1 MNHFDVVVVGL
12 GAVGSATLFQLSGTG
27 KKVLGIDRFDPPHTL
42 GSSHGETRITR
53 ISVGEGA
60 EYVSLARRSHEI
72 WKDLEGKT
80 GDQIYFPVGG
90 ILMDSGIQPW
100 GKHGAEGFFAR
111 TLSYAKQFE
120 VGHEVLDSVQLKN
133 RYANFEFPDSGKA
146 YFEYEAGFLKPEL
159 AIETQLKLAKKNGAE
174 ILTNSPVLDI
184 EKIPGVGVKLILE
197 GKEIT
202 AGRVL
207 VSAGGWVKD
216 FLTETEKLEFKIC
229 RQVLHWVETSSDEWK
244 DYPVFMWGFGPA
256 PEDFIYGFPSL
267 DGKTVKMATESFI
280 ETSHPNQLNRE
291 VSKEEQRQFWEE
303 KVKGKISGLKP
314 NILKSMVCF
323 YTVTEDAKFVIRP
336 ISGMEEVL
344 MVSACSGHGF
354 KHSAA
359 LGELL
364 KDRLM
369 NQEPK

>member
-12 GAVGSATLFQLSGTG
+12 GAVGSAALYQLSGTG
-27 KKVLGIDRFDPPHTL
+27 KKVLGIDRFDPPHIM

-53 ISVGEGA
+53 LAVGEGA
-60 EYVSLARRSHEI
+60 EYVSLAHRSHEI
-72 WKDLEGKT
+72 WKDLEAKT
-80 GDQIYFPVGG
+80 GNQIYFPVGW
-90 ILMDSGIQPW
+90 ILMDSGIQSW
-100 GKHGAEGFFAR
+100 GKHGAEGFFDR
-111 TLSYAKQFE
+111 TVSYSTQFDIK
-120 VGHEVLDSVQLKN
+120 HEVLDSAKLKK
-133 RYANFEFPDSGKA
+133 RYSHFELPESGKA
-146 YFEYEAGFLKPEL
+146 YFEYEAGYLRPEL
-159 AIETQLKLAKKNGAE
+159 AIETQLNFAKKNGAE

-184 EKIPGVGVKLILE
+184 QKIPGGGVKLILE

-202 AGRVL
+202 AEMAL

-216 FLTETEKLEFKIC
+216 FLTEPEKAEFKIC
-229 RQVLHWVETSSDEWK
+229 RQVLHWIETSADDWK

-267 DGKTVKMATESFI
+267 DGKTVKMATESFK
-280 ETSHPNQLNRE
+280 ETPHPGELNRE
-291 VSKEEQRQFWEE
+291 VSLEEQNQFWEE
-303 KVKGKISGLKP
+303 KVNGKITGLKP
-314 NILKSMVCF
+314 HILKSTVCF

-336 ISGMEEVL
+336 IPGMDEVL

-364 KDRLM
+364 KDRLI
-369 NQEPK
+369 NE

>member
-1 MNHFDVVVVGL
+1 MNHYDVVVVGL
-12 GAVGSATLFQLSGTG
+12 GAVGAAALYQLSETG
-27 KKVLGIDRFDPPHTL
+27 KKVLGIDRFDPPHTM

-53 ISVGEGA
+53 LAVGEGA

-72 WKDLEGKT
+72 WKDLEAKT
-80 GDQIYFPVGG
+80 GNQIYFPVGG

-100 GKHGAEGFFAR
+100 GKHGADGFFER
-111 TLSYAKQFE
+111 TVSYAKQFDVRYE
-120 VGHEVLDSVQLKN
+120 VFDSAQLKK
-133 RYANFEFPDSGKA
+133 RYSHFELPESGKG
-146 YFEYEAGFLKPEL
+146 YYELEAGYLKPEL
-159 AIETQLKLAKKNGAE
+159 AIETQLNFAKENGAE
-174 ILTNSPVLDI
+174 ILTNSPVLEI
-184 EKIPGVGVKLILE
+184 KKTQGGGVKLILE

-202 AGRVL
+202 AERVL

-216 FLTETEKLEFKIC
+216 FLTESDKKEFKIC
-229 RQVLHWVETSSDEWK
+229 RQVLHWVETSSDDWK

-280 ETSHPNQLNRE
+280 ETSHPRELDRE
-291 VSKEEQRQFWEE
+291 VSSEEKKQFWEE
-303 KVKGKISGLKP
+303 KIKGKISGLKP
-314 NILKSMVCF
+314 NILKSTVCF

-336 ISGMEEVL
+336 LRGIEEVL

-364 KDRLM
+364 KDKLI
-369 NQEPK
+369 N